1 MYHLETCLKFNC
13 QCNFLENF
21 CFRWI
26 LSTGCTI
33 KRMEEGIRISTEE
46 VLFRRDMR
54 VNILK
59 TQVFPAFSELY
70 FIMVSL
76 FSWPFQGFLYS
87 NFIFDNPHL
96 KFLFN
101 FVTSKLDSS
110 LPLFL
115 SVPIFFSS
123 FILIIFFFTSL
134 SFTLLFYFQP
144 YCFSLES

>member
-21 CFRWI
+21 CFGWI
-26 LSTGCTI
+26 LSGGCTI

-76 FSWPFQGFLYS
+76 FSWPF
-87 NFIFDNPHL
+87 
-96 KFLFN
+96 
-101 FVTSKLDSS
+101 
-110 LPLFL
+110 
-115 SVPIFFSS
+115 
-123 FILIIFFFTSL
+123 
-134 SFTLLFYFQP
+134 
-144 YCFSLES
+144 